1 MDNEDLYIDQV
12 HYYQWIYDRHLKGN
26 VPFVNI
32 KMALEQHQAK
42 VNIGNMFQR
51 IFFPTPFILY
61 SRVQSRP
68 TKICCHQLMVPYLLA
83 QIV

>member
-1 MDNEDLYIDQV
+1 MDNENLYVDQV

-26 VPFVNI
+26 VPFAKI

-51 IFFPTPFILY
+51 IFFSKTFHL
-61 SRVQSRP
+61 V
-68 TKICCHQLMVPYLLA
+68 
-83 QIV
+83 